1 VSRDES
7 PPAAAADTSN
17 LLAGTPLDALL
28 HGSAPA
34 GGFSIDY
41 ERVPQ
46 AIADLEHA
54 AKFFEDRAKV
64 AQSLA
69 KISPPGVDGVSLN
82 AVAQIGKW
90 ASDDGVNNLEATLLA
105 GSRQLKEL
113 AQKLRE
119 DLKTYLGVEEL
130 NIPQPTPGLPL

>member
-1 VSRDES
+1 MNRDDL
-7 PPAAAADTSN
+7 PPTAADSGN

-28 HGSAPA
+28 NGTGPG

-46 AIADLEHA
+46 AIADLEYA
-54 AKFFEDRAKV
+54 AMFFEDRAKV
-64 AQSLA
+64 ARSLA

-82 AVAQIGKW
+82 AATQLGKW

-105 GSRQLKEL
+105 GAKQLKAL
-113 AQKLRE
+113 AQTLRE
-119 DLKTYLGVEEL
+119 ELKTYLGVEEL
-130 NIPQPTPGLPL
+130 NIPKPTPGLPL